1 MTAADAEKI
10 TGLKPV
16 RNALAEMFPWEV
28 RHIEPVEGHPV
39 SMSRLVQ
46 QVGAV
51 RLVETERGY
60 NGWSR
65 TDHQPGL
72 VPPAL
77 AVVGF
82 TLSKGLM
89 LEPPDGRRLLMV
101 ENEMLVTPYRPGS
114 LVWRGF
120 GSATLFLSFPADLVV
135 DVLGRHFHLAA
146 QEPSFDPRLLS
157 DHHPGFG
164 LRHMAQRALEDV
176 SSLPDATSSLVRDL
190 LVRQYQ
196 DVMTSLLL
204 LHVPHSLSG
213 QLQRAGEGGQPLHL
227 RRALDYLHANL
238 EQPLTL
244 EAIAA
249 AAGCSPR
256 QLQLAFRS
264 HLATTPMAMAKR
276 LRLEMAEARLR
287 SGQYRNVTDAALALH
302 FSNLGRFAAEFRALF
317 GYSPHQVAPPAP

>member
-1 MTAADAEKI
+1 MTADMERI

-16 RNALAEMFPWEV
+16 RNALEEMFPWEV
-28 RHIEPVEGHPV
+28 RHIEPVEGQPV
-39 SMSRLVQ
+39 SMTRLVLP
-46 QVGAV
+46 VGAI

-65 TDHQPGL
+65 TDHQPG
-72 VPPAL
+72 VAPPAL

-82 TLSKGLM
+82 TLANGLM
-89 LEPPDGRRLLMV
+89 LEPPGDQRMV
-101 ENEMLVTPYRPGS
+101 MAENEMLVTPYRPGS

-120 GSATLFLSFPADLVV
+120 GSTTLFLSFPPDLVT
-135 DVLGRHFHLAA
+135 DVLGRHFHLSA

-157 DHHPGFG
+157 DQHPGYG
-164 LRHMAQRALEDV
+164 LRHMAQRAIEDV
-176 SSLPDATSSLVRDL
+176 GSLPEATSPLVRDL

-204 LHVPHSLSG
+204 LHVPHSLSE
-213 QLQRAGEGGQPLHL
+213 LLRRAGEGGQPQHL
-227 RRALDYLHANL
+227 RRALDYIHANL
-238 EQPLTL
+238 EQPLAL

-264 HLATTPMAMAKR
+264 HLDTTPMAMAKK

-317 GYSPHQVAPPAP
+317 GYSPHQVVPPAP